1 MNDKDKMRAEFEA
14 WAKAAAYDLSQTT
27 DDKYWCV
34 ATISAWQVWQAAYAA
49 GQGAEREAIAAEVDE
64 FFNRHHDWRCKLAGV
79 AMAAQIRNKPEG
91 DDERG

>member
-1 MNDKDKMRAEFEA
+1 MNGNDKMRAEFEA

-49 GQGAEREAIAAEVDE
+49 GRKAEQAEVERRLAAAVAELDELVNETIKRNGWGAE
-64 FFNRHHDWRCKLAGV
+64 
-79 AMAAQIRNKPEG
+79 
-91 DDERG
+91 

>member
-1 MNDKDKMRAEFEA
+1 MNDSDKMRAEFEA

-49 GQGAEREAIAAEVDE
+49 GQNAEWEASNE
-64 FFNRHHDWRCKLAGV
+64 RR
-79 AMAAQIRNKPEG
+79 RG
-91 DDERG
+91 DGF

>member
-1 MNDKDKMRAEFEA
+1 MSDSDKMRAEFEK
-14 WAKAAAYDLSQTT
+14 WAKAAACDLRQTT

-34 ATISAWQVWQAAYAA
+34 ATISAWQVWQSAYTA
-49 GQGAEREAIAAEVDE
+49 GRDAEREAIAAEVDE

-91 DDERG
+91 E